1 MPRFGKK
8 KPLSEYLYTWPVV
21 IVLFLA
27 LAVFASAVWKRFT
40 VEREMAARSQEA
52 LAHKAELLKRKGNLE
67 KEVQYLSGDRG
78 MEEEI
83 RKHFDVVKDGEQV
96 VILVGKDGEENA
108 ASSSEPKPPKKPW
121 YQFW

>member
-21 IVLFLA
+21 IVLFLV
-27 LAVFASAVWKRFT
+27 LIVFASAVWKRFT

-52 LAHKAELLKRKGNLE
+52 LAHKAELVERKGSLE

-83 RKHFDVVKDGEQV
+83 RKHFDVAKDGEQV
-96 VILVGKDGEENA
+96 VVLVGKDAKENTA
-108 ASSSEPKPPKKPW
+108 TSTEQKSPEKPW